1 MRVGAAETQL
11 GHGVRH
17 REHQEGIDQGDLGD
31 LAADAQQERF
41 AVCAQQFAQRH
52 LVGEWL
58 PGLRALALDLLELG
72 RFIDA
77 VADEQAHD
85 DEHGAGEERQAPAP
99 GQEVCFRQPRHQR
112 EGAHRQQDAQGRTHQ
127 RQAAEERLPLRRR
140 MFDCHQHGATH
151 LAAERQAL
159 ADAQHDQ
166 QHRRRDADLFIRGQQ
181 PDEHG
186 AQAHQQQAQRQHGFA
201 ADAVAEVAEQDA
213 ADGPR
218 QHAAGECAKGRQRAA
233 PRRCRRR
240 GSRRLPRRCR

>member
-1 MRVGAAETQL
+1 
-11 GHGVRH
+11 
-17 REHQEGIDQGDLGD
+17 
-31 LAADAQQERF
+31 
-41 AVCAQQFAQRH
+41 
-52 LVGEWL
+52 
-58 PGLRALALDLLELG
+58 
-72 RFIDA
+72 
-77 VADEQAHD
+77 
-85 DEHGAGEERQAPAP
+85 
-99 GQEVCFRQPRHQR
+99 
-112 EGAHRQQDAQGRTHQ
+112 
-127 RQAAEERLPLRRR
+127 

-218 QHAAGECAKGRQRAA
+218 PHAAGACA
-233 PRRCRRR
+233 
-240 GSRRLPRRCR
+240 